1 MPLYCIAVETEE
13 GWERNVEIIGPP
25 QSGNPEEMRV
35 KFADGTLEDWD
46 WDDFVPRDTKAE
58 PRPQP
63 RPKSNPTTVA
73 LKPDRVKQEAV
84 LDKRARKKLEKLR
97 KQEAKDAEK
106 QRKVELKRMKGK
118 R

>member
-63 RPKSNPTTVA
+63 QPKSNPTTVA
-73 LKPDRVKQEAV
+73 LKPDR
-84 LDKRARKKLEKLR
+84 AR
-97 KQEAKDAEK
+97 QG
-106 QRKVELKRMKGK
+106 QTG
-118 R
+118 